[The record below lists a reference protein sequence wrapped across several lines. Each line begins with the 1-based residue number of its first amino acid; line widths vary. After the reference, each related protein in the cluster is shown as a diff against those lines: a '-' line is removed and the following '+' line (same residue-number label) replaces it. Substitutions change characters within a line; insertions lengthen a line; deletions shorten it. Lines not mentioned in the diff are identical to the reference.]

1 MPLNPL
7 TPTRETQPD
16 LEQPGCLHATMD
28 LYKYAM
34 WFQPFVPGEL
44 VADTFEVAMRTREL
58 DMRASPYDLG
68 DGVTY
73 PPVAIETTEGRRE
86 YAQEQAR
93 IMQAAEP
100 NRGLL
105 LEALRRARGT
115 LQV

>member
-1 MPLNPL
+1 
-7 TPTRETQPD
+7 
-16 LEQPGCLHATMD
+16 MD

-34 WFQPFVPGEL
+34 WFQPFVSGEL
-44 VADTFEVAMRTREL
+44 VADTFEVAMHTREL

-68 DGVTY
+68 DDVAY

-100 NRGLL
+100 IREQL
-105 LEALRRARGT
+105 LEALRRVREAR
-115 LQV
+115 QV

>member
-1 MPLNPL
+1 
-7 TPTRETQPD
+7 
-16 LEQPGCLHATMD
+16 
-28 LYKYAM
+28 M

-44 VADTFEVAMRTREL
+44 VADTFEVAMHTREL

-68 DGVTY
+68 DGITY

-100 NRGLL
+100 LRDRLL
-105 LEALRRARGT
+105 RSLTDLRRAMDAHLT
-115 LQV
+115 